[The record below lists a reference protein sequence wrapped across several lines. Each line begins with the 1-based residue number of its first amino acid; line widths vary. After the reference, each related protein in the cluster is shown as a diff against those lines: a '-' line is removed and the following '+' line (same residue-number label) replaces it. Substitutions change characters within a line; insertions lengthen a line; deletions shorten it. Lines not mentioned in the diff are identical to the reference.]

1 MKRQLTLAALLA
13 LVAGGATAAG
23 IDDPLTNI
31 KSVAVTVDIHDIAKR
46 AIPTLSEDEL
56 KNAAEFQL
64 RNAKLRA
71 TCGGT
76 APICDGILSLSLA
89 TLDEDDHSYVFVAT
103 VKFQSL
109 VTYQIRATDAPKT
122 VIATLWDHQFYGNLG
137 KGIIRATIVDDFD
150 KLVKAF
156 LNDYY
161 AANGR

>member
-1 MKRQLTLAALLA
+1 MKRQLTLVALLA
-13 LVAGGATAAG
+13 LVAGSATAAG
-23 IDDPLTNI
+23 IDNPLTNI
-31 KSVAVTVDIHDIAKR
+31 KSVTVTVDIYDNAKR
-46 AIPTLSEDEL
+46 AIPTLSEEEL

-71 TCGGT
+71 TCGG
-76 APICDGILSLSLA
+76 ANCDGILTLSLD

-109 VTYQIRATDAPKT
+109 VIYQIRATDAPKT